1 MITSKQ
7 RAFLRGQA
15 QPLNAIYQI
24 GKTGFTEE
32 SVRGIE
38 EALNARELIKIHV
51 LENCMYSA
59 KEAGALLAEELGC
72 ECVQT
77 IGSKIVL
84 FKQKNTLVGVL
95 QYFFADCC
103 LAQICVGNDTVLWHV
118 SP

>member
-7 RAFLRGQA
+7 RAFLCGQA

-77 IGSKIVL
+77 IGSKLVL
-84 FKQKNTLVGVL
+84 FKQKNKDSKFDLKNLTTL
-95 QYFFADCC
+95 
-103 LAQICVGNDTVLWHV
+103 
-118 SP
+118 

>member
-38 EALNARELIKIHV
+38 EALNARELIKLHV
-51 LENCMYSA
+51 L
-59 KEAGALLAEELGC
+59 
-72 ECVQT
+72 
-77 IGSKIVL
+77 IVFL
-84 FKQKNTLVGVL
+84 IKMFAVLV
-95 QYFFADCC
+95 Y
-103 LAQICVGNDTVLWHV
+103 IH
-118 SP
+118 